1 MNTLNKNLTF
11 TTKQEYL
18 AYRAKWKSDYE
29 ELSQKIRDYKFYVW
43 NRSLKLPTRITDANN
58 KRASEIFSKYGSR
71 CYYILPLK
79 QQATNMLEE
88 RKASK
93 ILAGEQ
99 YRASKLNN

>member
-11 TTKQEYL
+11 QTKQEYL

-29 ELSQKIRDYKFYVW
+29 ELSQKIKDYKFYVW
-43 NRSLKLPTRITDANN
+43 NTSLKLPTRITEENN
-58 KRASEIFSKYGSR
+58 NRAKEIFSKYGSR

-79 QQATNMLEE
+79 KQATAMLEE

-99 YRASKLNN
+99 YQSAKLNN